1 MFRRRLLVAVA
12 FFALVAPA
20 WAEERILR
28 VVSPWE
34 VTSLEPSDTGYIA
47 ARMEIA
53 ETLTQVEPDRRI
65 TGGIADSW
73 AVSGGKLTWRFHL
86 ALGLNFHD
94 GTPVTAAAVKA
105 SFDRCL
111 AGAESLRTV
120 PIASVAAD
128 GDSLAVATKTPSRPC
143 RRS

>member
-28 VVSPWE
+28 VVSP
-34 VTSLEPSDTGYIA
+34 YIA